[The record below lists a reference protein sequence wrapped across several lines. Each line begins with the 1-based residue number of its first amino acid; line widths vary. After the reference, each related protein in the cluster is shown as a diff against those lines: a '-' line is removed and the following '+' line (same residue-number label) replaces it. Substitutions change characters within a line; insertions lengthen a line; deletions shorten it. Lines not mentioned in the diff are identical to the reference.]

1 MPTTPE
7 IILNVDDNEP
17 GRYAT
22 TRILNRA
29 GFQVIEAGT
38 GKEALRLARS
48 VSPQLVVLDVNLPD
62 MSGIEVCRQLKTD
75 PQTGSIMVLQISATN
90 IAVLDRVSSLS
101 AGADSFL
108 VEPMEPEEL
117 EAVARALLRLH
128 RTEAELRRTL
138 AERELLLREV
148 NHRVK
153 NSLQLVL
160 SMLSLQGG
168 EFREAGAKELFAK
181 AIARVTAIASIHER
195 LYQDTD
201 PLTIDVQTYLSGL
214 CAELAR
220 AGIGDER
227 HADLRTDIEHIRLPT
242 EHGVSLALIVN
253 ELVMNAL
260 KHGRTNERPAII
272 HVSLRR
278 IDAGQARLTIAD
290 NGPGLSPGDSGN
302 SAKPPSGLGSRLIS
316 MLVRQLN
323 GQLHVE
329 HADGYA
335 AHITFPL
342 QSAAPWDSKS

>member
-1 MPTTPE
+1 MSNTE

-22 TRILNRA
+22 TRILSRA

-38 GKEALRLARS
+38 GSEALRLARS
-48 VSPQLVVLDVNLPD
+48 ASPQLVILDVNLPD
-62 MSGIEVCRQLKTD
+62 MNGIEVCRQLKTD
-75 PQTGSIMVLQISATN
+75 PHTASIMVLQVSATN
-90 IAVLDRVSSLS
+90 VALLDRVSSLQ

-108 VEPMEPEEL
+108 IEPVEPEEL

-128 RTEAELRRTL
+128 RTEAQLRRSL

-160 SMLSLQGG
+160 SMLSLQGN
-168 EFREAGAKELFAK
+168 EFREAGAREIFAK

-195 LYQDTD
+195 LYQDND
-201 PLTIDVQTYLSGL
+201 PLSIDMHTYLNGL

-220 AGIGDER
+220 AGIGEER
-227 HADLRTDIEHIRLPT
+227 HADLRTEIEPLRLPT
-242 EHGVSLALIVN
+242 ENGVSLALIVN

-260 KHGRTNERPAII
+260 KHGRPVDRPAIV
-272 HVSLRR
+272 HVKLRR
-278 IDAGQARLTIAD
+278 LDSGQGQLIIAD
-290 NGPGLSPGDSGN
+290 NGPGLTA
-302 SAKPPSGLGSRLIS
+302 SASREAIVASSGLGSRLIN

-323 GQLHVE
+323 GQLRIE
-329 HADGYA
+329 DADGYA
-335 AHITFPL
+335 VHITFPL
-342 QSAAPWDSKS
+342 QPAPTWGPKS

>member
-1 MPTTPE
+1 MSE

-29 GFQVIEAGT
+29 GFQVLEAGT

-48 VSPQLVVLDVNLPD
+48 ASPQLVVLDVNLPD
-62 MSGIEVCRQLKTD
+62 MSGIDVCRQLKTD
-75 PQTGSIMVLQISATN
+75 PDTASIMVLQVSATN
-90 IAVLDRVSSLS
+90 IALLDRVSSLS

-108 VEPMEPEEL
+108 VEPVEPEEL
-117 EAVARALLRLH
+117 EAVARSLLRLH
-128 RTEAELRRTL
+128 RVEAELRRSL
-138 AERELLLREV
+138 AEREMLLREV

-168 EFREAGAKELFAK
+168 EFREAGARELFAK

-195 LYQDTD
+195 LYQDAD
-201 PLTIDVQTYLSGL
+201 PLSIEMQTYLTGL

-220 AGIGDER
+220 AGIGEER
-227 HADLRTDIEHIRLPT
+227 HADLRTEIEPLRLPT
-242 EHGVSLALIVN
+242 ENGVSLALIVN

-260 KHGRTNERPAII
+260 KHGRPRDRSALIR
-272 HVSLRR
+272 VSLRR
-278 IDAGQARLTIAD
+278 LDAGQARLTIAD
-290 NGPGLSPGDSGN
+290 NGPGLSPDRTG
-302 SAKPPSGLGSRLIS
+302 ATTKPASGLGSRLIS

-323 GQLHVE
+323 GQLHIE
-329 HADGYA
+329 HADGYTA
-335 AHITFPL
+335 QITFPL
-342 QSAAPWDSKS
+342 QTPATWSSKS